1 MDPKLA
7 VYLAYAAVT
16 LALTLWVGHTLQ
28 RHGQAFLRDVLPTGE
43 LAAAVTKFLVVGFY
57 LLNLGYMAI
66 AMKTYDEVNGPV
78 DAVEALATK
87 IGLITLALVL
97 VHLGTVLLLGRL
109 RRQMQGQPTR
119 VYATPAAALTRQPAD
134 QRPADQQADARRL
147 TPAA

>member
-16 LALTLWVGHTLQ
+16 LGLTLWVGHTLH

-43 LAAAVTKFLVVGFY
+43 LAAAVTRFLVVGFY

-66 AMKTYDEVNGPV
+66 AMKTYGEVTGPV
-78 DAVEALATK
+78 DAVETLATK
-87 IGLITLALVL
+87 IGIIMLALVV
-97 VHLGTVLLLGRL
+97 VHLCTVLLLGRL
-109 RRQMQGQPTR
+109 RRQMQGAATGPARAYPVAALPQQPVTQQAE
-119 VYATPAAALTRQPAD
+119 ATP
-134 QRPADQQADARRL
+134 RRL